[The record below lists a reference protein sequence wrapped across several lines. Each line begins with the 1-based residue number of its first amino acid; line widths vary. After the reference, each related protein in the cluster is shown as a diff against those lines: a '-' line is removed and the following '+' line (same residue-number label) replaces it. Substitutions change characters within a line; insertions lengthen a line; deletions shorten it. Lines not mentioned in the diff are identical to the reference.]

1 MKKIFFLALGALLSF
16 THAQLTVSEKIY
28 QQMEARENPRALMK
42 AQKDLV
48 NQDPYIYTIAGTRDF
63 KSGKKFKVKKYG
75 NFHRFT
81 LSNKSKKKR
90 ALASEK
96 EMRLRAMDDI
106 KSMLPK
112 DITDSCAITSV
123 GYEYEQRD
131 SSEPRIVGSMIAA
144 HRILDGIPVRGSSYV
159 LMSYDSTGNLAY
171 MDIQWDKYNKV
182 HAKSTVEIAK
192 RNKIHRN
199 EFNELV
205 ETITQDFKE
214 NDLRGSL
221 DNSAQ
226 TLTAL
231 ENEKG
236 EVMLVPS
243 VTFIGQYSSNESDE
257 SIPMTF
263 DIPTD
268 ASLVPVSKA
277 IVSR

>member
-1 MKKIFFLALGALLSF
+1 
-16 THAQLTVSEKIY
+16 
-28 QQMEARENPRALMK
+28 
-42 AQKDLV
+42 
-48 NQDPYIYTIAGTRDF
+48 
-63 KSGKKFKVKKYG
+63 
-75 NFHRFT
+75 
-81 LSNKSKKKR
+81 
-90 ALASEK
+90 
-96 EMRLRAMDDI
+96 
-106 KSMLPK
+106 
-112 DITDSCAITSV
+112 
-123 GYEYEQRD
+123 
-131 SSEPRIVGSMIAA
+131 
-144 HRILDGIPVRGSSYV
+144 
-159 LMSYDSTGNLAY
+159 MSYDSTGNLAY

-231 ENEKG
+231 ENENG

-268 ASLVPVSKA
+268 ASLVPVNKA